1 MDKLPDK
8 YKPADFESD
17 IYNFWLEK
25 GYFHGEIS
33 PEKKPYSI
41 VIPPPNITGY
51 LHVGHALNNSLQ
63 DIMIRYARMKGFA
76 ACWFPGTD
84 HAGIATQNV
93 VEKELR

>member
-25 GYFHGEIS
+25 GYFHCEIS

-63 DIMIRYARMKGFA
+63 DIMIRYARMKGY
-76 ACWFPGTD
+76 GGMLVSG
-84 HAGIATQNV
+84 H
-93 VEKELR
+93 